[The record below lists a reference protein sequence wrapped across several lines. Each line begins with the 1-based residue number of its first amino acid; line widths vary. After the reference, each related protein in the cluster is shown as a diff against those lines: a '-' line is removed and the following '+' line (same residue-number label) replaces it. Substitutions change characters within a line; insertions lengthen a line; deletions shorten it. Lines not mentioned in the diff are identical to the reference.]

1 MKIGCYI
8 SELLDDHDFVVFP
21 GLGAFTVREK
31 SAQFDENNE
40 FLMPPARQIL
50 FNEEIKINDGVLLNH
65 VAHAEGIPAPK
76 AHQELAR
83 LCEDFLY
90 RLDHGETVEIENLG
104 KLSRSSG
111 KYNFEQFEEQKK
123 YPGAFGL
130 DPVKV
135 IGLKKSP
142 VTGAAPAVTERT
154 ITGEGIRE
162 KRINLRWLAIF
173 LILAV
178 AVFVSWMFIS
188 RNHHNLSHR
197 EKQEIAGRQ
206 QVMPVPVEPTPAEPT
221 PVEIIENE
229 DTEGIN
235 ATSLLEEHPQAG
247 LYYLIGGSFRTREN
261 ADQYYEQMSKNGFN
275 PVHLGEIGKFHV
287 VSIAYFSSEREA
299 VSQQNILLK
308 NDSASGVWIYS
319 IPDKD

>member
-31 SAQFDENNE
+31 SAQFDEKNE

-90 RLDHGETVEIENLG
+90 RLDHGETVELENLG

-142 VTGAAPAVTERT
+142 VTRAAPAVTERT

-162 KRINLRWLAIF
+162 KRKNLRWLAIF

-178 AVFVSWMFIS
+178 AGFVSWMFIG
-188 RNHHNLSHR
+188 RNHQNMSHR
-197 EKQEIAGRQ
+197 DKQEITGEQ
-206 QVMPVPVEPTPAEPT
+206 QVMPVPVGPTPQET
-221 PVEIIENE
+221 IENE
-229 DTEGIN
+229 DTEGKDG
-235 ATSLLEEHPQAG
+235 TPLVEEHPQTG

-261 ADQYYEQMSKNGFN
+261 ADQYFEQMSKKGFN

-287 VSIAYFSSEREA
+287 VAIAYFLNEREA
-299 VSQQNILLK
+299 VSEQNMLLNK
-308 NDSASGVWIYS
+308 DSTSGVWIYS